1 MSKRGL
7 QPQAMTSCWREPWLA
22 GGLAGWRLAAGG
34 LGVGAV
40 QRSLI
45 DAPISLSNAA
55 DAAHNTTN
63 NTSPLSLPLSPLPW
77 APPLLPSSMSSRIAC
92 LAPT

>member
-1 MSKRGL
+1 VVG
-7 QPQAMTSCWREPWLA
+7 WRA
-22 GGLAGWRLAAGG
+22 GGLAAGG